1 MMWNYH
7 KVLAT
12 AKAVEIYRSGNYGGR
27 IGCIL
32 NPEMVYARSNSPEDQ
47 KAAYM
52 YDLFYNR
59 VFFDPMVKGYYTEE
73 FLELC
78 QKQSIYFD
86 PATEDLETIQH
97 HTVDFL
103 GINQY
108 YP

>member
-1 MMWNYH
+1 
-7 KVLAT
+7 
-12 AKAVEIYRSGNYGGR
+12 
-27 IGCIL
+27 
-32 NPEMVYARSNSPEDQ
+32 
-47 KAAYM
+47 
-52 YDLFYNR
+52 
-59 VFFDPMVKGYYTEE
+59 MVKGYYTEE

-108 YP
+108 YPKRVRALVINGMKRHLSILNDIMKSLIYLGRK

>member
-1 MMWNYH
+1 
-7 KVLAT
+7 
-12 AKAVEIYRSGNYGGR
+12 
-27 IGCIL
+27 
-32 NPEMVYARSNSPEDQ
+32 
-47 KAAYM
+47 M

-78 QKQSIYFD
+78 RKQSIYFD

-108 YP
+108 YPKRVRAPRFHVLFFMFSSHTIFCYQPRDIMIIFF